1 LPPRTGALPPLARAD
16 ELARLFKQGGLHIE
30 LLGLQA
36 FALHRCGEDA
46 QDRLREAVGLAE
58 TYGLRRV
65 FADAHPDLGEWVR
78 RVAADEPRRESEA
91 PRPRAPARAARQ
103 PQAARAPSSVGRVL
117 TPKER
122 QVMEMLA
129 RNLSNKEI
137 GRAMEVGE
145 TTVKWHV
152 KNLFAKLDAGTRKQV
167 VLRARI
173 LGLIRPAG

>member
-1 LPPRTGALPPLARAD
+1 MPGDTERRAAVNCATGSMPCCKATARRKGAFGDATWTCCGKSPPATRRLPPRTGALPPLARAD

-91 PRPRAPARAARQ
+91 PRPRAPARV
-103 PQAARAPSSVGRVL
+103 PAPG
-117 TPKER
+117 
-122 QVMEMLA
+122 
-129 RNLSNKEI
+129 
-137 GRAMEVGE
+137 
-145 TTVKWHV
+145 
-152 KNLFAKLDAGTRKQV
+152 
-167 VLRARI
+167 
-173 LGLIRPAG
+173 